1 MKSLIWSSLVL
12 VSIGAMASQNA
23 PEDSQQLSK
32 PYSILAYPDF
42 AELKPLP
49 QVRVPVTT
57 TQVTQVVNT
66 TSASSPIDVVPD
78 TNTVSE
84 KPFDLENLDL
94 SGLDPEIARKVASA
108 INKTE
113 PSLIPSNSDHIAL
126 EDNQARYRGRL
137 PALNLQTH
145 MYSSDAQRRWVKIN
159 GQELKEGDRLNNIQ
173 LLAIEPQFITIRFD
187 NDIIDIP
194 ALYEWGG

>member
-42 AELKPLP
+42 SELKPLP